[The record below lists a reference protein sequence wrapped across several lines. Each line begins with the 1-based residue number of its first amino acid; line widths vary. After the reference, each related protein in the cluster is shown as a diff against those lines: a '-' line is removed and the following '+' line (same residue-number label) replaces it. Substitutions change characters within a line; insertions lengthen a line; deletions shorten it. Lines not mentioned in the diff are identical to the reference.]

1 MKGLAAADLLL
12 FPVSLGGIQLGRP
25 VDLLL
30 DRDGLRV
37 LGFDVLSRD
46 EVHRFLPL
54 AAAELESE
62 QIVVGSPLLLLD
74 EGELAFYR
82 TQGQTLRSLRGARLE
97 QDGEPVGLLR
107 DVAVGP
113 GGMVTDLLV
122 FSEGSERWVPSA
134 GLRVVAPIPTR

>member
-1 MKGLAAADLLL
+1 MH
-12 FPVSLGGIQLGRP
+12 GIRLGRP

-30 DRDGLRV
+30 DRYGLRV

-54 AAAELESE
+54 AAAELERE
-62 QIVVGSPLLLLD
+62 EIVVRSPLLLLD

-82 TQGQTLRSLRGARLE
+82 TQGQTLRGLRGARVE

-107 DVAVGP
+107 DVAVGS
-113 GGMVTDLLV
+113 GGVVTELLV
-122 FSEGSERWVPSA
+122 ESGGSERWAPAA
-134 GLRVVAPIPTR
+134 GLRLVARVPAR